1 MKNKLLL
8 SSALVSGMIVGGSAI
23 AQTSYNSEG
32 VSGSLD
38 MHYRTQSN
46 STNQFSNDQ
55 MGRETQLNMGKSG
68 KLNNGWDYR
77 AGFSLEFDGNVRD
90 SVAGRQTAD
99 GNRAVTASV
108 SVGSIVSVS
117 SGAAYASVASYSTSV
132 SVTAATQGREANSIS
147 NENVYIDLINAAS
160 GTTLTFGVDHIQ
172 NVTQTAVP
180 QVMGNTIDNVAVGI
194 GARASNTMGA
204 NPKEN
209 IGFGILQTIGST
221 GITASALYTPA
232 GADFGSTD
240 QGGVAH
246 QRDAGVRNSAYEVG
260 FRGAD
265 TLGVKGLTTRA
276 FMNKEKKSDS
286 TFVDLEG
293 SSYGIGYVTGN
304 FGLGVEQHKQNRIA
318 GSAVTSSGV
327 VTGLIPLASATT
339 DSDMK
344 TRTYGVTYAVSPT
357 VTVGAV
363 RLKTDAA
370 GLADETI
377 DSFQLGYNLGPVAI
391 VGAYSKG
398 SDVNSVSGNDVKEGA
413 IRLSTR
419 F

>member
-38 MHYRTQSN
+38 LHYRTQSN
-46 STNQFSNDQ
+46 STVLYSNDQ

-90 SVAGRQTAD
+90 IVTGRQTAD

-108 SVGSIVSVS
+108 SIAGATITVSTS
-117 SGAAYASVASYSTSV
+117 SSTSV
-132 SVTAATQGREANSIS
+132 SITAATQGREANSIS
-147 NENVYIDLINAAS
+147 NENIYIDLINAAS

-209 IGFGILQTIGST
+209 IGFGILQAIGST

-240 QGGVAH
+240 QGGLAH
-246 QRDAGVRNSAYEVG
+246 QRDSGVRNSAYEVG

-265 TLGVKGLTTRA
+265 TLGVKGLTVRA
-276 FMNKEKKSDS
+276 FMNKEEASTSVASDL
-286 TFVDLEG
+286 TG

-304 FGLGVEQHKQNRIA
+304 FGLGVEQHKQNRLG
-318 GSAVTSSGV
+318 GSTVDAVTGIIPAASG
-327 VTGLIPLASATT
+327 TT
-339 DSDMK
+339 DSEMK
-344 TRTYGVTYAVSPT
+344 VRTYGVTYAVSPT
-357 VTVGAV
+357 VTIGAV
-363 RLKTDAA
+363 RLTTEAV
-370 GLADETI
+370 GLPDETI

-391 VGAYSKG
+391 VGAYSRG
-398 SDVNSVSGNDVKEGA
+398 QDVNSVAGNDVKEGA

>member
-8 SSALVSGMIVGGSAI
+8 SSALVGGMIVGGSAI

-46 STNQFSNDQ
+46 SNNIFSNDQ

-77 AGFSLEFDGNVRD
+77 AGFSLEFDGNVRNT
-90 SVAGRQTAD
+90 VVGTQTAD
-99 GNRAVTASV
+99 ANRAVTASI
-108 SVGSIVSVS
+108 SL
-117 SGAAYASVASYSTSV
+117 AACASNTLTETSV
-132 SVTAATQGREANSIS
+132 SITAATQGREANSIS

-221 GITASALYTPA
+221 GITVSGLYTPA
-232 GADFGSTD
+232 GGDFGSTD
-240 QGGVAH
+240 QGGLSH
-246 QRDAGVRNSAYEVG
+246 QRDGVRNSAYEVG

-265 TLGVKGLTTRA
+265 TFGVKGLSTRA
-276 FMNKEKKSDS
+276 FINKETKSDS
-286 TFVDLEG
+286 AAQDLQG
-293 SSYGIGYVTGN
+293 SSYGIGYITGP
-304 FGLGVEQHKQNRIA
+304 FGLGVEQHKQNRVVGA
-318 GSAVTSSGV
+318 TVSA
-327 VTGLIPLASATT
+327 TGTVIPAANGTT
-339 DSDMK
+339 DSEMK
-344 TRTYGVTYAVSPT
+344 VRTYGVTYAVSPT
-357 VTVGAV
+357 VTIGAV
-363 RLKTDAA
+363 RLKTDAV

-391 VGAYSKG
+391 VGAYSRG
-398 SDVNSVSGNDVKEGA
+398 QDVNSVAGNDVKEGA

>member
-8 SSALVSGMIVGGSAI
+8 SSALVGGMIVGGSAI

-46 STNQFSNDQ
+46 SANIFSNDQ

-77 AGFSLEFDGNVRD
+77 AGFSLEFDGNVRNP
-90 SVAGRQTAD
+90 VVGTQTAD
-99 GNRAVTASV
+99 ANRAVTASI
-108 SVGSIVSVS
+108 SL
-117 SGAAYASVASYSTSV
+117 AACASNTLTETSV
-132 SVTAATQGREANSIS
+132 SITAATQGREANSIS

-180 QVMGNTIDNVAVGI
+180 QVIGNTIDNVAVGI

-221 GITASALYTPA
+221 GITVSGLYTPA
-232 GADFGSTD
+232 GGDFGSTD
-240 QGGVAH
+240 QGGLAH
-246 QRDAGVRNSAYEVG
+246 QRDGVRNSAYEVG

-265 TLGVKGLTTRA
+265 TFGIKGLSTRA
-276 FMNKEKKSDS
+276 FMNKENASNS
-286 TFVDLEG
+286 ATVDLEG

-304 FGLGVEQHKQNRIA
+304 LGIGVEQHKQNRLG
-318 GSAVTSSGV
+318 GSSVTSATATVIPVASG
-327 VTGLIPLASATT
+327 TT
-339 DSDMK
+339 DSDLK
-344 TRTYGVTYAVSPT
+344 VRTYGVTYAVSPT
-357 VTVGAV
+357 ITLGAV
-363 RLKTDAA
+363 RVTTDAA

-398 SDVNSVSGNDVKEGA
+398 SDVNSVAGNDVKEGA

>member
-38 MHYRTQSN
+38 LHYRTQSN
-46 STNQFSNDQ
+46 STVLYSNDQ

-90 SVAGRQTAD
+90 IVTGRQTAD
-99 GNRAVTASV
+99 GNRAVTASA
-108 SVGSIVSVS
+108 SIVGYTITVS
-117 SGAAYASVASYSTSV
+117 TSTSTSV

-147 NENVYIDLINAAS
+147 NENIYIDLINAAS

-221 GITASALYTPA
+221 GITVSGLYTPA
-232 GADFGSTD
+232 GGDFGSTD
-240 QGGVAH
+240 QGGLAH
-246 QRDAGVRNSAYEVG
+246 QRDSGVRNSAYEVG

-265 TLGVKGLTTRA
+265 TFGVKGLTTRA
-276 FMNKEKKSDS
+276 FMNKEKAS
-286 TFVDLEG
+286 TSVATDLTG
-293 SSYGIGYVTGN
+293 SSYGIGYVTGD
-304 FGLGVEQHKQNRIA
+304 FGLGVEQHKQNRLA
-318 GSAVTSSGV
+318 GSNTDAVTGI
-327 VTGLIPLASATT
+327 IPTASATT
-339 DSDMK
+339 DSEMK
-344 TRTYGVTYAVSPT
+344 VRTYGVTYAVSPT
-357 VTVGAV
+357 VTIGAV
-363 RLKTDAA
+363 RLTTEAV
-370 GLADETI
+370 GLPDETI

-391 VGAYSKG
+391 VGAYSRG
-398 SDVNSVSGNDVKEGA
+398 QDVNSVAGNDVKEGA